1 MEINTSG
8 LVIEQKLKK
17 DKDSKTKSSSSSS
30 PSTAS
35 SEMKH
40 RILPVDTV
48 VICAGQE
55 SFRSLYDECQKELVE
70 KMKKKVYMIGGAYEV
85 IINVKILMYCWVLLA
100 TELAYPYAISFLI
113 SILPCCV
120 QIYILCM

>member
-1 MEINTSG
+1 MEINTNG
-8 LVIEQKLKK
+8 LVIEQTLKK
-17 DKDSKTKSSSSSS
+17 DKDSKTKSSSSS

-35 SEMKH
+35 SETKH

-100 TELAYPYAISFLI
+100 TALACPYAI
-113 SILPCCV
+113 
-120 QIYILCM
+120 